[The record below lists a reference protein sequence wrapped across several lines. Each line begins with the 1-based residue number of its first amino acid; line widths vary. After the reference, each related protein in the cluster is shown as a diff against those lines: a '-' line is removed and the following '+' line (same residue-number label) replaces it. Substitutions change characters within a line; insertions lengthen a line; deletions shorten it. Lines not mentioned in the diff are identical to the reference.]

1 MTTGTYAYAPSAAN
15 VVINAFGMIQ
25 IRRPELNTA
34 HLTDAAECSNLLMV
48 DISNRNPHRWTMET
62 QTVLMTVG
70 ASTYTLTNRTLAIGL
85 ATITQNNLDRVIGP
99 ISATDYAALP
109 NKAQSGPPTSYFF
122 NLQVTPTI
130 TIWPTPDVAYLATSA
145 WMTLTTFRQLQDVD
159 LTGGQGMDAP
169 YRFLDALTTGLAFRL
184 GHMYP
189 DALIKAK
196 GPNALADLE
205 MLYEKRLLIA
215 CARDRQRTPLF
226 LTPGLSSYFRALPF
240 LLAAL
245 S

>member
-15 VVINAFGMIQ
+15 VVLNAFGMIQ
-25 IRRPELNTA
+25 LRRPELTTA
-34 HLTDAAECSNLLMV
+34 HLTDAAECANLLMV

-62 QTVLMTVG
+62 QTVALTATV
-70 ASTYTLTNRTLAIGL
+70 ATYALTTRTLAVAL
-85 ATITQNNLDRVIGP
+85 VTAALNNVDRVLGP

-109 NKAQSGPPTSYFF
+109 NKTQAGPPVSYFF
-122 NLQVTPTI
+122 NLQVAP
-130 TIWPTPDVAYLATSA
+130 
-145 WMTLTTFRQLQDVD
+145 TLTLWPVPDAASATTLSITCFRQLQDVD
-159 LTGGQGMDAP
+159 LSGGQTLDAP
-169 YRFLDALTTGLAFRL
+169 YRFLDALATGLAFRL

-196 GPNALADLE
+196 GQNALSDLE

-215 CARDRQRTPLF
+215 CSRDRQRTPLY

>member
-1 MTTGTYAYAPSAAN
+1 MTTGTYAYAPSAGN

-25 IRRPELNTA
+25 IRRPELTTA
-34 HLTDAAECSNLLMV
+34 HLVDAGDCANLLMV

-62 QTVLMTVG
+62 QTL
-70 ASTYTLTNRTLAIGL
+70 TLTPGVAVYPLSPRTLAVAL
-85 ATITQNNLDRVIGP
+85 ATTQLSGIDRVLGP

-109 NKAQSGPPTSYFF
+109 NKGQAAPPVSYFF

-130 TIWPTPDVAYLATSA
+130 TLWPVPTAAATL
-145 WMTLTTFRQLQDVD
+145 TLTTFRQLQDVE
-159 LTGGQGMDAP
+159 LAGGQGLDAP

-205 MLYEKRLLIA
+205 ALYEKRMIIA
-215 CARDRQRTPLF
+215 CSRDRQRTPLF
-226 LTPGLSSYFRALPF
+226 LTPGLSGYFRALPF
-240 LLAAL
+240 LLAVL